1 MIEYNEDKAHY
12 LVATVVVIKDNKYLI
27 TKRADWEKNMPG
39 KWTVPGGKLE
49 KSDYINTPKDT
60 SDMWYNIFEKVA
72 RREVKEE
79 AGVDI
84 KNIGYLTSMAFIRSD
99 EIPAI
104 IVSLYGD
111 YAGGDVKLQDSM
123 TDYAWVS
130 VDEID
135 KYDLIEGIGEEIKM
149 LDKFLKEGEMI
160 EWGN

>member
-1 MIEYNEDKAHY
+1 M
-12 LVATVVVIKDNKYLI
+12 
-27 TKRADWEKNMPG
+27 
-39 KWTVPGGKLE
+39 
-49 KSDYINTPKDT
+49 
-60 SDMWYNIFEKVA
+60 FEKVA

-104 IVSLYGD
+104 IVSLYAD

-160 EWGN
+160 E

>member
-1 MIEYNEDKAHY
+1 M
-12 LVATVVVIKDNKYLI
+12 
-27 TKRADWEKNMPG
+27 
-39 KWTVPGGKLE
+39 
-49 KSDYINTPKDT
+49 
-60 SDMWYNIFEKVA
+60 FEKVA

-160 EWGN
+160 E